1 MRIEHTP
8 AMTPTIDPTPKQTTA
23 EHIKAIE
30 PAAAAIPSTA
40 VVISGQTLLRQRLFF
55 SAPDVEPPMPDIK
68 LDHMVL
74 RPVLYLSKDDRV
86 LLGDI
91 YEFAQ
96 LEGIDL
102 EYVDRLGFNL
112 AEYRGSDDGRRMN
125 PHNRGDFFDLEGH
138 MLSYSFT
145 DEDTVAAKKVRES
158 PALQTT
164 RLDRGFIAYDT
175 DKDYSSMFHSH
186 FGFLELVVN
195 RFSAS
200 SDLMPVDGRFTRHQ
214 YTKHDYIEHVS
225 KEVYEHKVFRNRYKQ
240 TEGGK
245 EGARP
250 VAPDTPSGAQPST
263 LREIIHQYLQKNA
276 IPTLFEAI
284 ARLRR

>member
-8 AMTPTIDPTPKQTTA
+8 AMTPTIDPTPKRTTA

-30 PAAAAIPSTA
+30 PAAAAIPSTS

-55 SAPDVEPPMPDIK
+55 SAPDVEPPMADIRVDQMAPK
-68 LDHMVL
+68 SAH
-74 RPVLYLSKDDRV
+74 YLKRDDRL
-86 LLGDI
+86 LLGEI

-96 LEGIDL
+96 SENIDL
-102 EYVDRLGFNL
+102 EYVDRLG
-112 AEYRGSDDGRRMN
+112 YRIACYRESEDGQRKG
-125 PHNRGDFFDLEGH
+125 PHNRGMVFDLEGH

-164 RLDRGFIAYDT
+164 RLDRGFIQNDT